1 MTKKNMRPPHED
13 IERVAGKEELA
24 LCRLAAVLDEF
35 HRFENL
41 DAGGGEDA
49 NGRSVVLE
57 PIEMHLFSF
66 SFFLVKRYFN
76 FW

>member
-1 MTKKNMRPPHED
+1 MRPPHED
-13 IERVAGKEELA
+13 FERVAGKEELA

-41 DAGGGEDA
+41 EAGGGEDD
-49 NGRSVVLE
+49 NGSSVVLE

-66 SFFLVKRYFN
+66 SVLLLIGILTFGEHLT
-76 FW
+76 